1 MAVGCCWVQ
10 VQTSATWLFVQR
22 DEFLRFVVVWECSCR
37 RRRLFVC
44 LFVAVVKH
52 CWSYIFFFAIYV
64 FFFMFYSVIVN
75 DQWRQKKIKK
85 ASDKCNWQSSVVWG
99 HSIDYSERWWI
110 SSSLSLRN
118 IREENPI
125 SRQSL
130 IGIHG
135 LRIFGTDLYFCTPSL
150 SQSVQSG
157 SVFSTHRRFTATLH
171 RVEREK

>member
-85 ASDKCNWQSSVVWG
+85 ASQRQMQLAIERCMRPFYWLQRALMDIVIAVTSQ
-99 HSIDYSERWWI
+99 HSRRKPNQPSIADRDSRFA
-110 SSSLSLRN
+110 N
-118 IREENPI
+118 IW
-125 SRQSL
+125 
-130 IGIHG
+130 HG
-135 LRIFGTDLYFCTPSL
+135 F
-150 SQSVQSG
+150 
-157 SVFSTHRRFTATLH
+157 VFL
-171 RVEREK
+171 